1 MHIAPFLR
9 SMNQNRITTLKNFMW
24 AAGIVVSL
32 AFVSIGLLFA
42 MFHRYTLPKETL
54 TSFGESVGQ
63 KEDVSSSALGS
74 GISRGELHILAET
87 EDAGEVYAN
96 SLIYLVDSTYIG
108 LRDLN
113 LVDSSQV
120 WGSPTGSLRMA
131 NLPTAVIRFP
141 NDGSEISPASAA
153 MIIKPPVLMLAIG
166 MDGLA
171 DVDENTYISNYDNLI
186 REIKSAS
193 PDTIIV
199 CCGLPSVI
207 PGYTGSDGLNVSIVS
222 DGNDWVQLVC
232 RDTGAYFLDVQ
243 EAVSEG
249 VQLLTRFA
257 SSNGKTLNR
266 NGLEEFL
273 SYLRTHA
280 VP

>member
-1 MHIAPFLR
+1 M
-9 SMNQNRITTLKNFMW
+9 MNQSKITTLKNFMW
-24 AAGIVVSL
+24 AAGIVVSI
-32 AFVSIGLLFA
+32 AFVAIGLIFA
-42 MFHRYTLPKETL
+42 MFHQYTLPKSNTDEGL
-54 TSFGESVGQ
+54 NAASGQ
-63 KEDVSSSALGS
+63 EQDLSSGALGS
-74 GISRGELHILAET
+74 GIARGELTILAET
-87 EDAGEVYAN
+87 DDAGEIYAN
-96 SLIYLVDSTYIG
+96 SLVYLTDSTYIG

-113 LVDSSQV
+113 LVETNQV

-131 NLPTAVIRFP
+131 NLPTAVIKFP

-153 MIIKPPVLMLAIG
+153 MISKPPVLVLAIG

-171 DVDENTYISNYDNLI
+171 DVDENTFITNYDNLI
-186 REIKSAS
+186 HEIKAAS

-207 PGYTGSDGLNVSIVS
+207 PGYTGSDGLTVNIVS
-222 DGNDWVQLVC
+222 DGNDWVQMVC
-232 RDTGAYFLDVQ
+232 RDTGSYFLDVQ

-273 SYLRTHA
+273 NYIRTHA